1 MTDDQR
7 ETFCPQS
14 FQIRSRPAF
23 DYRYTNSLAHDSF
36 SQQTIAEALM
46 GGTIT
51 VVTFQPVTEACSIS
65 KAHIAAS
72 LISTTPLLIRFIRDK
87 HFDEG
92 LF

>member
-1 MTDDQR
+1 MTR
-7 ETFCPQS
+7 ERLFALKAS
-14 FQIRSRPAF
+14 KSDHDRFF